1 VPPGTPPAS
10 APAARIPA
18 PLLGM
23 AFVLVWCTGYPVGK
37 LALGHAPPFTLL
49 ELRFCGAGLIFTLLA
64 AIGRVGWPGRRDVMH
79 SAFVGA
85 TSLALQFGCVY
96 FAAARGVSMGLIALV
111 TGMMPIATAL
121 IGLAFGEPVLRLQ
134 WLGFACGFTGVALA
148 VGAGIHLDASAGFA
162 AYAAMFA
169 SLLGISAGT
178 VYQKRFASRIDPRSG
193 LALQHAVGAALLL
206 PFALAEGLHTDR
218 SQGLLLSL
226 GWLIGVN
233 AVGGLGL
240 LFLLLRRGAVNQV
253 AALFF
258 LIPPVTALMDYVVL
272 REPLTLLQAAGIV
285 LAALGVYLATR
296 TRLSA
301 PRAAAPR
308 SYPAPC
314 E

>member
-1 VPPGTPPAS
+1 VPSGAPPPT

-18 PLLGM
+18 PVLGV

-37 LALGHAPPFTLL
+37 LALGHSPPFTLL

-64 AIGRVGWPGRRDVMH
+64 CIGRVGWPGRRDVLH

-121 IGLAFGEPVLRLQ
+121 IGLAFGEPVQRLQ

-148 VGAGIHLDASAGFA
+148 VGAGIHLDASAGMA

-206 PFALAEGLHTDR
+206 PFALAEGLRTDH

-240 LFLLLRRGAVNQV
+240 LFVLLRRGAVNQV

-258 LIPPVTALMDYVVL
+258 LIPPVTALLDYLVL
-272 REPLTLLQAAGIV
+272 REPLTLVQGAGIG

-296 TRLSA
+296 TPLSA

-308 SYPAPC
+308 SYPTPC

>member
-1 VPPGTPPAS
+1 MPAPTG
-10 APAARIPA
+10 AAGRVPAA
-18 PLLGM
+18 LLGM

-37 LALGHAPPFTLL
+37 LALGHCPPFTLL

-64 AIGRVGWPGRRDVMH
+64 LIGRVGWPKRREAMH

-121 IGLAFGEPVLRLQ
+121 IGLAFGEPVSKLQ
-134 WLGFACGFTGVALA
+134 WLGFALGFTGVALA
-148 VGAGIHLDASAGFA
+148 VSAGIHLDSSAGFA
-162 AYAAMFA
+162 AYAAVFA

-178 VYQKRFASRIDPRSG
+178 VYQKRFASRVDPRSG

-206 PFALAEGLHTDR
+206 PFALSEGLHTDNSR
-218 SQGLLLSL
+218 ALLLSL

-258 LIPPVTALMDYVVL
+258 LIPPVTALMDYLVL
-272 REPLTLLQAAGIV
+272 REPLTRVQAAGIV

-296 TRLSA
+296 PPFSA
-301 PRAAAPR
+301 PPAAVPHSSR
-308 SYPAPC
+308 APC